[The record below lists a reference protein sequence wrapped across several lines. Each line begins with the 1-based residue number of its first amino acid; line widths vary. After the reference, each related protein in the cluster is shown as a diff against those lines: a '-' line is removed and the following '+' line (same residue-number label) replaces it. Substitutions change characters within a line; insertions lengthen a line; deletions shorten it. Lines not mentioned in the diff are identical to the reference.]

1 MGVSTMTINQSL
13 AQGLDILFLY
23 DTDVPLLTASE
34 VSRRL
39 EYTQSKTYRLIRT
52 LIEYGLLQQNLGT
65 SQYRLGL
72 NAMRLGLLAQRSISI
87 PEISR
92 PFMKELSLVTRE
104 TVLLTT
110 INGTKG
116 IVLERVESEEPV
128 RYSLFQ
134 PGATIPLHAGASSK
148 VLMAFLPEKE
158 WDPIIAKEGLKR
170 YTPRTITEVS
180 RLKAHLREIR
190 RKGYAFSDEE
200 VDRGVR
206 AIAAP
211 IFNGIGECIAGLSY
225 AGPAF
230 RINKKTIGS
239 CGRLVIE
246 YAEKISSQMG
256 SALKLDIE
264 RGNRRKR
271 GANHVD

>member
-1 MGVSTMTINQSL
+1 MTINQSL

-34 VSRRL
+34 ISRRL

-72 NAMRLGLLAQRSISI
+72 NAMRLGLLAQRNISI

-92 PFMKELSLVTRE
+92 PFMKELSLITRE

-148 VLMAFLPEKE
+148 VLMAFLPEKD
-158 WDPIIAKEGLKR
+158 WCR
-170 YTPRTITEVS
+170 YDS
-180 RLKAHLREIR
+180 
-190 RKGYAFSDEE
+190 
-200 VDRGVR
+200 
-206 AIAAP
+206 
-211 IFNGIGECIAGLSY
+211 
-225 AGPAF
+225 
-230 RINKKTIGS
+230 
-239 CGRLVIE
+239 
-246 YAEKISSQMG
+246 
-256 SALKLDIE
+256 
-264 RGNRRKR
+264 
-271 GANHVD
+271 